1 MARIDETTGRLSGL
15 VGPVVLVNGKN
26 GQYMRSKIATNKS
39 KTEAQLRQR
48 EKMRQATLFLRPL
61 AEVLKQ
67 LYVEPVGKSNYQQAA
82 LSQVMRQAIDEEGI
96 LVAER
101 VLISRGTLAQP
112 QDMRMEM
119 DGNELIIAWTDN
131 SHTGGANANDRLVVV
146 LYEPEI
152 ENVCSFFTTTTRSQ
166 GSCRLAIG
174 NLKGEHLVY
183 ATFIAAK
190 GNAVSNSC
198 FVGCC

>member
-1 MARIDETTGRLSGL
+1 MSH
-15 VGPVVLVNGKN
+15 
-26 GQYMRSKIATNKS
+26 
-39 KTEAQLRQR
+39 
-48 EKMRQATLFLRPL
+48 
-61 AEVLKQ
+61 
-67 LYVEPVGKSNYQQAA
+67 
-82 LSQVMRQAIDEEGI
+82 
-96 LVAER
+96 
-101 VLISRGTLAQP
+101 
-112 QDMRMEM
+112 
-119 DGNELIIAWTDN
+119 GNIAWADN
-131 SHTGGANANDRLVVV
+131 SHMGGANANDRLVVV

-190 GNAVSNSC
+190 GNAVSNSY